1 MTTDTVI
8 QTHNTN
14 IRQLLKE
21 LVMRKAKDQVT
32 YSKFLPEDS
41 KFVNVK
47 GNYWEHDNWEVGITF
62 TTNGYRTNNIWVTE
76 YDPEEEKIL
85 NELATAISK
94 AQAAITKFKARAK
107 VESAAAKVAKPAKAA
122 VKKKK

>member
-1 MTTDTVI
+1 
-8 QTHNTN
+8 
-14 IRQLLKE
+14 
-21 LVMRKAKDQVT
+21 MRKAKDQVS

-41 KFVNVK
+41 KFVNLK

-85 NELATAISK
+85 NELAIAISK
-94 AQAAITKFKARAK
+94 AQAAVTKFKARAK
-107 VESAAAKVAKPAKAA
+107 VEKAAAKDTKAA
-122 VKKKK
+122 KIAPKKKK

>member
-8 QTHNTN
+8 QTHNSS

-21 LVMRKAKDQVT
+21 LTMRKAKDQVS

-85 NELATAISK
+85 NELAIAISK
-94 AQAAITKFKARAK
+94 AQVAITKFKARAK
-107 VESAAAKVAKPAKAA
+107 VEKAAAKPAKIAP
-122 VKKKK
+122 KKKK

>member
-8 QTHNTN
+8 QTHNTS

-21 LVMRKAKDQVT
+21 LTMRKAKDQVS

-85 NELATAISK
+85 NELAIAISK
-94 AQAAITKFKARAK
+94 AQVAITKFKARAK
-107 VESAAAKVAKPAKAA
+107 VEKAAAKPAKIAP
-122 VKKKK
+122 KKKK

>member
-8 QTHNTN
+8 QTHNSS

-21 LVMRKAKDQVT
+21 LTMRKAKDQVS

-62 TTNGYRTNNIWVTE
+62 STNGYRTNNIWVTE

-85 NELATAISK
+85 NELAIAISK
-94 AQAAITKFKARAK
+94 AQVAITKFKARAK
-107 VESAAAKVAKPAKAA
+107 VEKAAAKPAKATP
-122 VKKKK
+122 KKKK

>member
-21 LVMRKAKDQVT
+21 LVMRKAKDQVS

-62 TTNGYRTNNIWVTE
+62 STNGYRTNNIWVTE

-94 AQAAITKFKARAK
+94 AQTAIAKFKARAK
-107 VESAAAKVAKPAKAA
+107 VEKAAAKPAKIAP
-122 VKKKK
+122 KKKK